1 MVMDQMQG
9 LGYGIISIAVLLGI
23 GIYLLSTMGTTL
35 STCGTGYTYQA
46 NSSGTTYTTQL
57 CCNSTGPNCT
67 GTNSQ
72 NPSLSTQNLNTMYTY
87 LGTTN
92 GGLASWIPLIIIL
105 VVGMFFL
112 GAFMVRK
119 GRSA

>member
-9 LGYGIISIAVLLGI
+9 LGYGIIGLAIMIGI
-23 GIYLLSTMGTTL
+23 GIYLLSTMGNTLGAGTANTTIQ
-35 STCGTGYTYQA
+35 TIAG
-46 NSSGTTYTTQL
+46 
-57 CCNSTGPNCT
+57 
-67 GTNSQ
+67 
-72 NPSLSTQNLNTMYTY
+72 Y

>member
-1 MVMDQMQG
+1 MVLDQMQG
-9 LGYGIISIAVLLGI
+9 LGYGIIGLAIMIGI
-23 GIYLLSTMGTTL
+23 GIYLLTTMGNTL
-35 STCGTGYTYQA
+35 GAGTA
-46 NSSGTTYTTQL
+46 N
-57 CCNSTGPNCT
+57 
-67 GTNSQ
+67 
-72 NPSLSTQNLNTMYTY
+72 NTIQTVAGY

-119 GRSA
+119 GTNA